1 MHKTFLEF
9 NDRAIAAGIQK
20 GAPALAGHLRSTA
33 DRLNELAKNS
43 AEESEGEEDENESVR
58 SVQPVATE
66 SRSRRQGGRLG
77 LEPVSILGYQATYG
91 EEEEEEEEDAGEIAA
106 PPAQFALANRLPL
119 SDLAGTESM
128 QQLRNEVPKS
138 KTQRLDNNIRPVLS
152 QQNWVGVLDKDMEPP
167 LRSKQLYLDGHSSV
181 PFSPID
187 PPLASDVTPL
197 PAENSPYRSPSL
209 NSSGGPP
216 TPESIGV
223 HWPDE
228 AYSIRSDNFWNKT
241 TNVSKASDTDMKEAF
256 DD

>member
-33 DRLNELAKNS
+33 ERLNELAKNS

-58 SVQPVATE
+58 SVQPVAAE

-77 LEPVSILGYQATYG
+77 PEPVSILGYQATYG

-106 PPAQFALANRLPL
+106 PPAQFALANHLPL
-119 SDLAGTESM
+119 SDLVGTESM

-138 KTQRLDNNIRPVLS
+138 KTQRLNNNIRPVPT
-152 QQNWVGVLDKDMEPP
+152 QQNWVDVLDKDMEQP
-167 LRSKQLYLDGHSSV
+167 LRSKQLYLDGHSPV
-181 PFSPID
+181 PFGPID
-187 PPLASDVTPL
+187 PPLASGMTPL
-197 PAENSPYRSPSL
+197 PAKNSPYRSPSP

-216 TPESIGV
+216 TPESIDG

-228 AYSIRSDNFWNKT
+228 AYSIRSDDFWDKT
-241 TNVSKASDTDMKEAF
+241 TNVSKASDSDMNEAF